1 MTSEMIATAQQRLV
15 GRFGTL
21 AERRTPLQPPQPADL
36 IQRVVAAAASGEP
49 VADITDL
56 TAALELVAADQ
67 WAAESRELNLITLL
81 RKRGVS
87 WRSIAWHRGFDSAQ
101 AAQQRCQR
109 LARTPDTLIYAFR
122 VAGEEGEQ
130 WHGQAGALPS
140 GEYETGLIE
149 FNPARPGPFT
159 GRALEVRYGPVD
171 DEFMPPYLRA
181 YALVNNRRVA
191 ATAAV
196 QQILFGG

>member
-1 MTSEMIATAQQRLV
+1 VST
-15 GRFGTL
+15 G
-21 AERRTPLQPPQPADL
+21 
-36 IQRVVAAAASGEP
+36 AASRG
-49 VADITDL
+49 I
-56 TAALELVAADQ
+56 AALTPRRLPSSVV
-67 WAAESRELNLITLL
+67 I
-81 RKRGVS
+81 
-87 WRSIAWHRGFDSAQ
+87 
-101 AAQQRCQR
+101 R

-122 VAGEEGEQ
+122 VAGEKGEQ

-149 FNPARPGPFT
+149 FNPAWPGPFT
-159 GRALEVRYGPVD
+159 GQALEVRYGPVD